1 MNGDGG
7 ASGMSENCS
16 LPADVLVRR
25 FHQILLWPLQLMP
38 LKSEGGIRNHWELL
52 AVQSHGIW
60 AELDDEFTDD
70 PRQFA
75 ERYYREFVSFLPHV
89 QRFLYGERASR
100 NGNSGIGESPIRIFR
115 RHDIAAVRITLARQP
130 EPLTLQL
137 AHTDL
142 YFFYDV
148 DVVILALEVK
158 GHDLPLSLV
167 QEVMLRFG
175 RAYPA
180 GWGEDGLPLNCFD
193 KVEWLDAA
201 GTVLSTSD
209 YQHREK
215 FLASVCQHQQTTI
228 AAHWE
233 FVLLPMRLD
242 QHGGGTGLSY
252 RQLEYYRMPLMAY
265 IALDGP
271 EQLTRADHVRLAF
284 AGAPGEGLPLSASYL
299 EDFEKRYCYDRF
311 YEPGRPGWTS
321 TRLLCCG
328 HTFVAIGDAR
338 KSLFT
343 DDERGFLGMFRH
355 QLFLLGLIAHF
366 HRAAL
371 LMYSDRLVTTMS
383 RLDVEV
389 PETVR
394 RFRRD
399 IRLTL
404 EVFLRFTHRYF
415 FSDVSDQALGRDLF
429 RMWSGHLGTAKL
441 YAELRE
447 EIQDMSSYLESD
459 MLRRQAVTILQLTVV
474 TLLSLIGTLTTGFL
488 GMNLFNHADYGWFD
502 KLLIYAAVAVPMT
515 GLILY
520 AVVKSQRLSVFLNAL
535 ADEKLG
541 WRAKLATLW
550 DVWR

>member
-1 MNGDGG
+1 MGTTEAAAGG
-7 ASGMSENCS
+7 
-16 LPADVLVRR
+16 PLVRQ
-25 FHQILLWPLQLMP
+25 FQQILLWPLQLMP
-38 LKSEGGIRNHWELL
+38 LKPDAGVKNHWEAL
-52 AVQSHGIW
+52 AAQGSGVW

-89 QRFLYGERASR
+89 QRFLYGERAAR
-100 NGNSGIGESPIRIFR
+100 NGNSGYGESPISIFR
-115 RHDIAAVRITLARQP
+115 RHDIAAVRLQLAGWDA
-130 EPLTLQL
+130 PLTLQL

-158 GHDLPLSLV
+158 GRDLPLAQV

-180 GWGEDGLPLNCFD
+180 GWDEAGEPLNCFD
-193 KVEWLDAA
+193 MVEWLAA
-201 GTVLSTSD
+201 DGSVLAASD
-209 YQHREK
+209 YRRREK
-215 FLASVCQHQQTTI
+215 FLAAVCQHQQTTI

-233 FVLLPMRLD
+233 FVLSPMRLE
-242 QHGGGTGLSY
+242 QQGAGNGLAF

-265 IALDGP
+265 IALDQP
-271 EQLTRADHVRLAF
+271 NALQRADYVRLAF
-284 AGAPGEGLPLSASYL
+284 AGAPGEGLPLSTSYL
-299 EDFEKRYCYDRF
+299 DDFEKRYCYDRF
-311 YEPGRPGWTS
+311 YDPERPGWTS
-321 TRLLCCG
+321 TRVLCCG
-328 HTFVAIGDAR
+328 HTFVAIGDAG
-338 KSLFT
+338 KSLYT
-343 DDERGFLGMFRH
+343 DAERGFLGMFRH

-383 RLDVEV
+383 HLDVEV

-399 IRLTL
+399 IRQTL

-429 RMWSGHLGTAKL
+429 RLWSGHLGTAKL

-447 EIQDMSSYLESD
+447 EIQDMSQYLEND

-488 GMNLFNHADYGWFD
+488 GMNLFNHVDYNWFE
-502 KLLIYAAVAVPMT
+502 KTVIYGLVAVPMT
-515 GLILY
+515 LLILY

-535 ADEKLG
+535 ADERISWRGKLQ
-541 WRAKLATLW
+541 ALW